1 MAFLSHQGHHRLP
14 LPLAYKPYRPSSPSP
29 QFCCNRIPLSPLKP
43 FKNIWS
49 VHESFSLSQL
59 AIPVLRFRPRISVGG
74 AEECAH
80 RELGD
85 GGGILSGSE
94 DLGHESEV
102 FKKTLRLV
110 ECAMFAAVAG
120 LAYFLSNS
128 LAIEVATTML
138 LLTLSGPV
146 KASTYMLMHGAVGL
160 AIGTLWRRR
169 FAGDQNTWMVAF
181 R

>member
-128 LAIEVATTML
+128 LAIEEAL
-138 LLTLSGPV
+138 CWGSEHLDG
-146 KASTYMLMHGAVGL
+146 G
-160 AIGTLWRRR
+160 I
-169 FAGDQNTWMVAF
+169 
-181 R
+181 